1 MCNRDENMGI
11 EYYEAHDKEY
21 EEMQEALAE
30 AMEKAEAEK
39 PTQEEIDEGL
49 KRFDEIDREKEA
61 AETPSNAKTRLFD
74 EIMDLSEKI
83 DKLGH
88 YLNGRNSD
96 GVRYIIVDRLTDAQV
111 YLLHKQYDTM
121 NEYYNILCSRY
132 SIFDIKRPVNTKGLT
147 SVVEI
152 VTE

>member
-1 MCNRDENMGI
+1 MCNCEGKGI
-11 EYYEAHDKEY
+11 EYCEAHDKEY
-21 EEMQEALAE
+21 VEMQEALVE

-49 KRFDEIDREKEA
+49 KRFDEIDRKKEA
-61 AETPSNAKTRLFD
+61 VETPSSAKTRLFD

-96 GVRYIIVDRLTDAQV
+96 GVRYIIADRLTDAQV

-132 SIFDIKRPVNTKGLT
+132 SIFDIRKPVGAKGLT
-147 SVVEI
+147 SAVEMA
-152 VTE
+152 TE